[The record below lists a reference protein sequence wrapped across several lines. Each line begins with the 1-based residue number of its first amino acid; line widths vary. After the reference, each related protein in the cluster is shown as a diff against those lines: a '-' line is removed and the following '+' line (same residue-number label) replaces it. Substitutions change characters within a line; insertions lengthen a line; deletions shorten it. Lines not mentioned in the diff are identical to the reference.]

1 MATETDGRVPDDTR
15 AAREVTVAMAVV
27 WLVGVARAF
36 RVDAPRDVDQEVR
49 AAQVD
54 LIQAIQ
60 LACADG
66 LPISDVRA
74 RFIDPVL
81 RHVDANGGA
90 GALLAETVQF
100 VERQPLTR
108 ASAA

>member
-1 MATETDGRVPDDTR
+1 MATGTDGRVPEDTG

-36 RVDAPRDVDQEVR
+36 RVDALRDVDQEVR
-49 AAQVD
+49 AAQGD
-54 LIQAIQ
+54 LIQAIR

-66 LPISDVRA
+66 LPIADVRA

-81 RHVDANGGA
+81 RHVDANEGT

-100 VERQPLTR
+100 VEQQPLTR